1 MEGLWRQSCLKVVFK
16 LSPSCFQVV
25 SKFSLGCLQVVSKL
39 SPSCPQIFS
48 KLSRSCFLVVSSG
61 WGAVV
66 GYGVMVVWG
75 RPQGCLKVVSK
86 LSPCWPKLSPGG
98 WGAVVGFE
106 GGSLRAGLWPRAG
119 SSDHATLNIPSSWV
133 LCSANLPI
141 PSCPPWV
148 VSTIPSLRY
157 SALLPY
163 SPHSCIPFN
172 YSDLLLPTW

>member
-1 MEGLWRQSCLKVVFK
+1 MVGYGDGGLRVLSQS
-16 LSPSCFQVV
+16 
-25 SKFSLGCLQVVSKL
+25 CLQVVSKL
-39 SPSCPQIFS
+39 SSNFLQVVPKLFPSCL
-48 KLSRSCFLVVSSG
+48 KWMRSSG
-61 WGAVV
+61 WLWS
-66 GYGVMVVWG
+66 YGSL
-75 RPQGCLKVVSK
+75 RATTR
-86 LSPCWPKLSPGG
+86 LSPSCLQVFPSG

-119 SSDHATLNIPSSWV
+119 SSDHATLTIPSSWV

-148 VSTIPSLRY
+148 VSTIPSSWVLYPITSLRY

>member
-1 MEGLWRQSCLKVVFK
+1 MGTQWQILRRKWSGWLWGWWSEG
-16 LSPSCFQVV
+16 
-25 SKFSLGCLQVVSKL
+25 VVSKL
-39 SPSCPQIFS
+39 SSSCIQ
-48 KLSRSCFLVVSSG
+48 VVSKVSQIYFQVVPSG

-66 GYGVMVVWG
+66 GCGDG
-75 RPQGCLKVVSK
+75 SPRATTR
-86 LSPCWPKLSPGG
+86 LSPSCLQVFPGG

-119 SSDHATLNIPSSWV
+119 SSDHATLTIPSSWV

-148 VSTIPSLRY
+148 VSTIPSSWVLYPITSLRY

-163 SPHSCIPFN
+163 SPYSCIPFN